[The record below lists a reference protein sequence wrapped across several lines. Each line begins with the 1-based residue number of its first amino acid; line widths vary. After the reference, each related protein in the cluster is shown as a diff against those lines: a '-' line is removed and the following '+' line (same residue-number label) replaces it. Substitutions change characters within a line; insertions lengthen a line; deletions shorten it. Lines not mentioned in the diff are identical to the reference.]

1 MQVRVKKSS
10 KKTNKVPSWMGG
22 RLSLSA
28 QMSELLREELYTARL
43 NKSQQSVEIRSLSHL
58 FQRQRKES
66 IVPSPDELLI
76 ESFKTRDGYHH
87 MVYPFEGR
95 FVHEAMGSL
104 LGYRISLLSPITF
117 SLAFND
123 YGFELL
129 SDQEIDIQQLLDN
142 NLFPKWPAESSGIL
156 RLSAAWS
163 LPATPTKA
171 LK

>member
-1 MQVRVKKSS
+1 
-10 KKTNKVPSWMGG
+10 
-22 RLSLSA
+22 
-28 QMSELLREELYTARL
+28 MSELLREELYTANL
-43 NKSQQSVEIRSLSHL
+43 DKSQQSIEIRSLSHL

-76 ESFKTRDGYHH
+76 ETFKTHDGYHH

-129 SDQEIDIQQLLDN
+129 SDQEIDIQQILDN
-142 NLFPKWPAESSGIL
+142 NLFTTDYMLDDLQKSLNSTEMARRKFRDIAAVSYTHL
-156 RLSAAWS
+156 RAHETVLD
-163 LPATPTKA
+163 LVCR
-171 LK
+171 L